1 MKSPT
6 LTIDLGSSNT
16 KIYQLGAGI
25 VLAEPSVIAINETAR
40 GKIKAIGADAKS
52 LIGKTVDGTVVSSP
66 VFEGYI
72 NDSKTAVLMIE
83 NFLNKVTLKRLGK
96 RPSVLFAVPCGA
108 DNASIKKFE
117 DRKSV
122 V

>member
-52 LIGKTVDGTVVSSP
+52 LIGKTVDGTVVP
-66 VFEGYI
+66 YYCYI
-72 NDSKTAVLMIE
+72 AGTKGAYEDMPIE
-83 NFLNKVTLKRLGK
+83 FSL
-96 RPSVLFAVPCGA
+96 
-108 DNASIKKFE
+108 
-117 DRKSV
+117 
-122 V
+122 